1 MGILKKSWL
10 RAGTLTLLGL
20 GMIYGAQSFTEK
32 EEAKEEAQKTELVG
46 EKWFHLKNG
55 GDQTNPADYTLA
67 NGNGNSPESCN
78 SGDDE
83 ICSIYAQ
90 PSSNP
95 TQPNLATVDEEK
107 TIMREATN

>member
-1 MGILKKSWL
+1 MATLKKSWI
-10 RAGTLTLLGL
+10 RTSTLTLLGL
-20 GMIYGAQSFTEK
+20 GMIYGAQSFINK
-32 EEAKEEAQKTELVG
+32 EEVKVETQKATLVG

-55 GDQTNPADYTLA
+55 GDETNPADYELA
-67 NGNGNSPESCN
+67 NGNGNSPQSCN

-95 TQPNLATVDEEK
+95 TQPNLATVDEDQ
-107 TIMREATN
+107 TIMRETTN